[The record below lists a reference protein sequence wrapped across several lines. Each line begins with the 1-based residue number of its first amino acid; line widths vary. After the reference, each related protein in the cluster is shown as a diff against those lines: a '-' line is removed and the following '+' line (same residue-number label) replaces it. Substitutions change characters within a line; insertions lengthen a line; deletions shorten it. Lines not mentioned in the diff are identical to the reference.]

1 MDDLYKYLISQNEIV
16 EKIKNLK
23 EEKTLSEIKSK
34 QELTYLYNQLD
45 DSILNLIDNDLI
57 IFYFKN
63 NQVG

>member
-23 EEKTLSEIKSK
+23 EEKTLSEIKNK

>member
-1 MDDLYKYLISQNEIV
+1 MDDLYKDLISQNKIV

-23 EEKTLSEIKSK
+23 EEKTLSEFKNK

-63 NQVG
+63 NQVS